1 VRFQTIGGA
10 GATPLSGGFFLQG
23 GGTREWGGPLPGGE
37 RKPGGAHPPLCKK
50 ADDHVGSG
58 LDKPDPKG
66 LVEKVI
72 ETVKTV
78 GQPGTP
84 PVPGDPAPVPPQ
96 GRRLPDPILVSGPV
110 RF

>member
-1 VRFQTIGGA
+1 M
-10 GATPLSGGFFLQG
+10 PLFS
-23 GGTREWGGPLPGGE
+23 
-37 RKPGGAHPPLCKK
+37 KK

-58 LDKPDPKG
+58 LDKPDPKS

-84 PVPGDPAPVPPQ
+84 PVPGAQPPAPQ
-96 GRRLPDPILVSGPV
+96 GQTAS
-110 RF
+110 

>member
-1 VRFQTIGGA
+1 M
-10 GATPLSGGFFLQG
+10 PLFN
-23 GGTREWGGPLPGGE
+23 
-37 RKPGGAHPPLCKK
+37 KK

-58 LDKPDPKG
+58 LDKPEPKS

-84 PVPGDPAPVPPQ
+84 PVPGTQPPAPQ
-96 GRRLPDPILVSGPV
+96 GQTAS
-110 RF
+110 